1 MGITGMM
8 GIIGIMGM
16 GKGIMGMG
24 IKRVGNED
32 NRNNG
37 EWE

>member
-1 MGITGMM
+1 MGITRMM
-8 GIIGIMGM
+8 GIMGIMGM
-16 GKGIMGMG
+16 GKGIMG